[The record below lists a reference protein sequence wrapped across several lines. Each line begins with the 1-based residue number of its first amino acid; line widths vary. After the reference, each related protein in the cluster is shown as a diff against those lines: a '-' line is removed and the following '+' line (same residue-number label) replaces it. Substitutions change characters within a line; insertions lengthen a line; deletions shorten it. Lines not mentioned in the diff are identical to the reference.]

1 MRRSIKRIYFIQDL
15 KKGKKMSKVITSV
28 VASIV
33 VGAGV
38 WFISAN
44 ESLELGLGCATCYT
58 VLSVMLHHS
67 SRK

>member
-1 MRRSIKRIYFIQDL
+1 
-15 KKGKKMSKVITSV
+15 MSKVITSV